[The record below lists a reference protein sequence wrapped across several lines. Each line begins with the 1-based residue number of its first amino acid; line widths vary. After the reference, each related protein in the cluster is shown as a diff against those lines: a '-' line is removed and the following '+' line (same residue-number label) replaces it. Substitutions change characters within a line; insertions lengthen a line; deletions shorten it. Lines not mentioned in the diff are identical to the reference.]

1 MNTTR
6 LFWSKSKWVLMLIL
20 ALVLVGSA
28 IFLATHRTVP
38 AKAPVHTATTS
49 QASSASQSSA
59 AGTTCTLLP
68 QEPPPLYATVEFKTD
83 FSKHCVHYSE
93 IFSGGPPK
101 DGIPAINSPKF
112 VSISSAGTWIK
123 PNEPVIFFQVGND
136 ARAYPIQILIWH
148 EIVNDTVGGVPVAVT
163 FCPLCNTAIAF
174 ERTVNRRVLDFGT
187 TGRLRFSNLIMYDR
201 QTESWWQQAIG
212 QAIVG
217 QLTGTQ
223 LVSRPAA
230 IISWATFQSAHPGGQ
245 VLSRDTGY
253 DRSYGQNPY
262 QGYDNVNQSPFL
274 YSGPPTPG
282 VLRPMARVLII
293 VLGGEAVAYPFD
305 ALKKVHVVN
314 DTVGKTSIV
323 VLWTSGTSSP
333 LDTDTVAGGRDV
345 GAATVYLRTLDG
357 QPLTFKFDGTNIVD
371 RETGSVWDILGRAT
385 SGQLAGKT
393 LTPVVAFNSFWFAWA
408 AYQPHTRV
416 YQPGLATVNASGVT
430 SPGIS
435 RRWAPRQEADH
446 TDNLPG
452 G

>member
-1 MNTTR
+1 MEPAR
-6 LFWSKSKWVLMLIL
+6 PFWSKWKWGLL
-20 ALVLVGSA
+20 LVLAVLVAVFGMLQVTHQPPSIRSA
-28 IFLATHRTVP
+28 TQRTT
-38 AKAPVHTATTS
+38 AP
-49 QASSASQSSA
+49 A
-59 AGTTCTLLP
+59 AGFTPAACTPLP
-68 QEPPPLYATVEFKTD
+68 QEPPPAFATVEFKTD

-101 DGIPAINSPKF
+101 DGIPAIHAPRF
-112 VSISSAGTWIK
+112 VSVSQTTSWLK
-123 PNEPVIFFQVGND
+123 PNEPVISFQVGNE

-163 FCPLCNTAIAF
+163 FCPLCNTAIVF
-174 ERTVNRRVLDFGT
+174 ERTVNGRELDFGT

-212 QAIVG
+212 LAIVG

-253 DRSYGQNPY
+253 DRPYGQNPY
-262 QGYDNVNQSPFL
+262 QGYDSVNQSPFL

-282 VLRPMARVLII
+282 VLRPMTRVLIV

-314 DTVGKTSIV
+314 DTVAKTGIV

-345 GAATVYLRTLDG
+345 GAATVYLRALDG
-357 QPLTFKFDGTNIVD
+357 QPLTFKFDGTHIVD
-371 RETGSVWDILGRAT
+371 KETGSVWDILGRAT
-385 SGQLAGKT
+385 SGQLVGKT
-393 LTPVVAFNSFWFAWA
+393 LTPVVAVNSFWFAWA

-416 YQPGLATVNASGVT
+416 YQPGLATVDASSVT
-430 SPGIS
+430 PPGIS
-435 RRWAPRQEADH
+435 RRWAPS
-446 TDNLPG
+446 G
-452 G
+452 GRSHRIFSQVDK